1 MKLIRLRGVLDSN
14 TYAILYE
21 NEAICIDAGVSF
33 NECKAA
39 LGADV
44 TITAV
49 LLTHGHFD
57 HCFYAK
63 EYQDNGAKIFINQ
76 GDSMMLNDASE
87 NLSTHFFYDSNFAAL
102 NADYYVKDGEIL
114 NISGI
119 TVKVLHVPGH
129 SQGCVVY
136 IIDDLMFCGDTL
148 FLNSYGRTDLGSN
161 TSHALLKRSINEKIF
176 SLDGDYTIYPGH
188 GPSTTLKY
196 ERENNPINYD

>member
-14 TYAILYE
+14 TYVISNE

-33 NECKAA
+33 NECRAA
-39 LGADV
+39 LGEKV
-44 TITAV
+44 NITAV

-63 EYQDNGAKIFINQ
+63 DFQSNGAKVYINKE
-76 GDSMMLNDASE
+76 DACMLNDASE
-87 NLSTHFFYDSNFAAL
+87 NLSTHFCYDSSFAIL
-102 NADYYVKDGEIL
+102 NADYYVKDGENL

-161 TSHALLKRSINEKIF
+161 TSHALLKKSINEKIF
-176 SLDGDYTIYPGH
+176 SLCGDYTLYPGH